1 MLMYSSYCL
10 CFAVGVGQL
19 SKRYNLCRMLK
30 ATSMTA
36 ALPFNRQRCG
46 LTLSQYV
53 TASDCKLWQ
62 AAVSVSG
69 HTGLTSRRLVCQQCF
84 VMQDP
89 MVTNQG
95 YIFSKEAI
103 LDFFLTQKELKKKEL
118 KEWEQA
124 QQAVS
129 DLVREPLVSLAAGC
143 LPHSSTRSSPP

>member
-1 MLMYSSYCL
+1 
-10 CFAVGVGQL
+10 
-19 SKRYNLCRMLK
+19 
-30 ATSMTA
+30 
-36 ALPFNRQRCG
+36 
-46 LTLSQYV
+46 
-53 TASDCKLWQ
+53 
-62 AAVSVSG
+62 
-69 HTGLTSRRLVCQQCF
+69 
-84 VMQDP
+84 